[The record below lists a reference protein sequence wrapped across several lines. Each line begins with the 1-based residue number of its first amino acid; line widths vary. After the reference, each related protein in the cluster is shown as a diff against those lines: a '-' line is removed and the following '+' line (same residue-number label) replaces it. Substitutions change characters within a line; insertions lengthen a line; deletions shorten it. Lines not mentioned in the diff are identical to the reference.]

1 MMKPLCK
8 KIYLDK
14 IVEIIILIIG
24 TVFDILFVINIGGR
38 PLFASCHN
46 TIIGNVSIFLNRF
59 YLLDFSA

>member
-24 TVFDILFVINIGGR
+24 TVFDIFLVINMGNN
-38 PLFASCHN
+38 LFLLVA
-46 TIIGNVSIFLNRF
+46 IIHYRQC
-59 YLLDFSA
+59 